1 MEVSI
6 KTVAML
12 VLALMIVSLIFMG
25 FSGWFNNMAG
35 NFAGNVTYPS
45 P

>member
-12 VLALMIVSLIFMG
+12 VLAIMIVSLVFMS
-25 FSGWFNNMAG
+25 FSGWFEGMAG
-35 NFAGNVTYPS
+35 NFAGNVSYPS

>member
-1 MEVSI
+1 MEVSV

-12 VLALMIVSLIFMG
+12 VLVVMIVSVIFMG
-25 FSGWFNNMAG
+25 FSGWFDSMAG
-35 NFAGNVTYPS
+35 NFAGNVTYPT